1 VKRQHFEPEHDLFRK
16 NFRQFIKDE
25 ITPHYEEW
33 ERAGI
38 TPKDIWRKAGA
49 NGFLCTWAD
58 EAYGGAGVK
67 DFRYDQIICEE
78 SASATGVAFGLHS
91 TVVAPYID
99 KLGNEE
105 QKQRLLPRAVSGEGI
120 LALAIT
126 EPAAGSDVAGIKTRA
141 ELRSDHWL
149 LNGSKTF
156 ISNGSNADIVI
167 VAAKTD
173 ATNPRR
179 IGLFIVETGMRGF
192 ERGRKLEKLGNHAQ
206 DTAELFFN
214 DVKVPCANVL
224 GDPHRGFRAMMQLL
238 ADERLVAACGS
249 LALARTAFD
258 MTLAYVKERKAFGQ
272 SIAEF
277 QNTRFKLAEMKT
289 ELDLG
294 QVFLDRCVMDLN
306 AGELTPE
313 IAAQA
318 KLWTSELAGR
328 VTDQCVQFYGGYGF
342 MWEYPITRLYASAR
356 IHRIWAGTTEIMK
369 EIISRSLLGDNS

>member
-1 VKRQHFEPEHDLFRK
+1 VKRTHFEPEHELFRK
-16 NFRQFIKDE
+16 NFRQFMKDE
-25 ITPHYEEW
+25 VAPHYDEW

-38 TPKDIWRKAGA
+38 TPKEIWKKAGA

-58 EAYGGAGVK
+58 EACGGAGAK
-67 DFRYDQIICEE
+67 DFRYDQIVCEE
-78 SASATGVAFGLHS
+78 AANAPGLAFSLHS
-91 TVVAPYID
+91 SVVAPYLD
-99 KLGNEE
+99 RLGTEE
-105 QKQRLLPRAVSGEGI
+105 QKRRLLPRAVSGDAI
-120 LALAIT
+120 LALAMT

-141 ELRSDHWL
+141 ELREDHWL

-156 ISNGSNADIVI
+156 ISNGINADIVI

-173 ATNPRR
+173 PANPRR

-192 ERGRKLEKLGNHAQ
+192 DRGRKLEKLGYHAQ

-224 GDPHRGFRAMMQLL
+224 GDPHKGFHAMMQLL
-238 ADERLVAACGS
+238 ADERLVSACGS
-249 LALARTAFD
+249 LALARAAFD
-258 MTLAYVKERKAFGQ
+258 MTLPYVKERKAFGQ
-272 SIAEF
+272 PIAGF
-277 QNTRFKLAEMKT
+277 QHTRFKLAEMKT

-294 QVFLDRCVMDLN
+294 QVFVDRCVTDFN

-313 IAAQA
+313 VAAQA
-318 KLWTSELAGR
+318 KLWTSELVGR
-328 VTDQCVQFYGGYGF
+328 VTDQCVQLYGGYGY

-369 EIISRSLLGDNS
+369 EIISRSLLEDKS